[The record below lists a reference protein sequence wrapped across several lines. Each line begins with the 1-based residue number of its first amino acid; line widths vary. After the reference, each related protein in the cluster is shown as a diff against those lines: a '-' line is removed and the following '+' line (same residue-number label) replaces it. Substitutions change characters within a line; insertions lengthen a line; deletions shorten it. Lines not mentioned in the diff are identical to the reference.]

1 MRTKINKKDFITIL
15 ILIIILLVFTVP
27 VFAQGLK
34 WSESYQVTDC
44 TLTGQNTDSANI
56 CYGTLAEYRTVSEMK
71 ALGFGGVATGITAEH
86 KLSLN
91 IMVLSAFND
100 VLWTGFNIN
109 TEDMTIQNLKEN
121 IKAVIGVSLIKFNG
135 AVNK

>member
-1 MRTKINKKDFITIL
+1 MKLNKFITMLTVIS
-15 ILIIILLVFTVP
+15 ILLVLAIP
-27 VFAQGLK
+27 AFAQGLK
-34 WSESYQVTDC
+34 WSDSYQATDC
-44 TLTGQNTDSANI
+44 TLTGQNIDSANV
-56 CYGTLAEYRTVSEMK
+56 CYGTLAEYKTVSGMK
-71 ALGFGGVATGITAEH
+71 ALGFGGIGTGVTAEH

-109 TEDMTIQNLKEN
+109 TENITIQNLKEN
-121 IKAVIGVSLIKFNG
+121 VKAVIGVSLIKFNG